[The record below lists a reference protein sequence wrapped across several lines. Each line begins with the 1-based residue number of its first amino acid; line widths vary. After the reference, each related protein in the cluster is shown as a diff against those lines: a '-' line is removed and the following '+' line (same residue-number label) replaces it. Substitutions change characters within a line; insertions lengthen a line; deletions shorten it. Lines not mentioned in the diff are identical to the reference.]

1 MSKKSFFN
9 TTEETKFNKKTS
21 LSTKIPSS
29 ESDEIKKTAMKYE
42 LISSL
47 VNRIPGIIL
56 TIIGCILIFVK
67 ESDINKPKIDLK
79 IIQVSAERL
88 PIGIVFIILGIFLII
103 KGDYIFKITKDKKKN
118 KKNLKK

>member
-21 LSTKIPSS
+21 LATKIPSS

>member
-9 TTEETKFNKKTS
+9 TEEETKFDEKTS
-21 LSTKIPSS
+21 LTTELPAS
-29 ESDEIKKTAMKYE
+29 ESDEIKRTAMKFE

-118 KKNLKK
+118 KKNKKK